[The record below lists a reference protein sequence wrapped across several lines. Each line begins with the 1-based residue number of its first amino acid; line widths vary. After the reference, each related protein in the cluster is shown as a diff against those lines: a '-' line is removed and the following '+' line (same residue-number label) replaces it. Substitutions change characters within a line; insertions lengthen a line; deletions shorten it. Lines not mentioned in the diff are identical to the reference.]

1 MTRGVG
7 WEATSPGR
15 CERWVDGVES
25 VSVVDLMG
33 RMGAGAQHQNKS
45 DWTWAPALSRMGQG
59 RRALAARKPQTKAPC
74 DQCWQGLR
82 GDQAA
87 ARAVR
92 PGGQE
97 ARSHGSS
104 SCARGECS
112 AVQCSTVQSR
122 AYLAMLLCCVQF
134 CRVCWNALQ
143 SLASGGRHSTVD
155 TRSID
160 AIMGRPPFEGSRHD
174 GALDFADGSAR
185 EGPAAME
192 TWTRPFDVSASAPLF
207 TLRARGSATQTSI
220 SPSRSSLVSPQ
231 LAF

>member
-1 MTRGVG
+1 LTRGVG

-25 VSVVDLMG
+25 ISVVDLMG

-59 RRALAARKPQTKAPC
+59 RRALAARKPQTKALC

-82 GDQAA
+82 GEQAA

-92 PGGQE
+92 PGGQ
-97 ARSHGSS
+97 ARRHGS

-112 AVQCSTVQSR
+112 AVQCSLAPPR
-122 AYLAMLLCCVQF
+122 AYRAMLLCCCIQF

-143 SLASGGRHSTVD
+143 SLASCGRHSTVD
-155 TRSID
+155 TPSID

-174 GALDFADGSAR
+174 GALYFADGSAR
-185 EGPAAME
+185 EGARCHGD
-192 TWTRPFDVSASAPLF
+192 WTRPFDVSASAPLF